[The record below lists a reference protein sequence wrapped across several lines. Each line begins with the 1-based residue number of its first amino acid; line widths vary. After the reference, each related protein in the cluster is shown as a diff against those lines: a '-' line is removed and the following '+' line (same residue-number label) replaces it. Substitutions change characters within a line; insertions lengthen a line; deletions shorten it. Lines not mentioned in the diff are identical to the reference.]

1 MFCVSLDVGVCW
13 VPWARPVATLHA
25 PTGLPA
31 LVSSHRDGR
40 APTLVPVSGLEEG
53 VCSWTS
59 RQAARSQGR
68 TSSLHES
75 SLVTSATKPRR
86 QTSRPCSERWVR
98 SRKSFFRST
107 GSLIARVGLPF
118 VEFGDAAT
126 VSEAIKQLDGTEL
139 NGRNL
144 RVSEARDRAPRPP
157 GGAMFMDDGRPPWTS
172 GADPR
177 NPKAAVAAFEAE
189 NVGSR
194 PVSLLHTIRRRR

>member
-1 MFCVSLDVGVCW
+1 MSEYAGFLGHV
-13 VPWARPVATLHA
+13 PVATLHA

-107 GSLIARVGLPF
+107 GSLIARVGLPSSSS
-118 VEFGDAAT
+118 EMRQRSPRRSSNSTAQSSTDEISGSARLGT
-126 VSEAIKQLDGTEL
+126 VRRGH
-139 NGRNL
+139 
-144 RVSEARDRAPRPP
+144 P
-157 GGAMFMDDGRPPWTS
+157 GERCSWTTARPPWTS